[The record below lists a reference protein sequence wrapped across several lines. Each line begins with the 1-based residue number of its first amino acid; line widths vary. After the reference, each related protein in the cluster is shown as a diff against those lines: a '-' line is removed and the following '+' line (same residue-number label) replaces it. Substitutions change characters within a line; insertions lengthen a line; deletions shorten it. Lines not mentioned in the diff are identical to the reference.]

1 METHIFQLADGG
13 RIEYRG
19 RIIPVGDRGG
29 LPQYIR
35 YEHPGAPAQPAVEL
49 GLEVVDGVP
58 WCVYSALSGQ
68 PGGSRVK
75 ATDLRGA
82 ADTLEDLIE
91 KVLAAI
97 AFEKNKGGWKREMS
111 TARAGTSK
119 LVMPEIRRARRRT
132 NHTVTRDLLTRVA
145 DVYRATDSAPT
156 DAVAKAFGVS
166 RRTAGRYVQLARDAE
181 LLPITTQGKV
191 TR

>member
-1 METHIFQLADGG
+1 MHTHVFELADGG

-19 RIIPVGDRGG
+19 RIIPVGERGG

-35 YEHPGAPAQPAVEL
+35 YEHPGSAAQPAVEL

-58 WCVYSALSGQ
+58 WCVHSALSGQ

-91 KVLAAI
+91 TVLAAT
-97 AFEKNKGGWKREMS
+97 AFEENKGGWKRQWP
-111 TARAGTSK
+111 GTGR
-119 LVMPEIRRARRRT
+119 LVMPEIRRARKRT
-132 NHTVTRDLLTRVA
+132 NHTVTPDLLTRVA
-145 DVYRATDSAPT
+145 DVYRTTDSAPT

-191 TR
+191 TK